1 MAGGRPRIPFDQDI
15 ADQILEAI
23 AGGVGLITFLEANK
37 ETMPSYPTIRKWLR
51 EMPEFLSDYARA
63 REDQGDYDSD
73 LIRECFLKVIAGELE
88 PNAARSA
95 MDGLKWNAA
104 RRQPKK
110 YGDKVEIATTG
121 TMQVSHTLTIDH
133 LSMDELDVLEKA
145 LGNG

>member
-1 MAGGRPRIPFDQDI
+1 MAGGRPKTPFDQDI

-23 AGGVGLITFLEANK
+23 AGGVGLINFLDDNK
-37 ETMPSYPTIRKWLR
+37 ETMPSYPTVRRWLR
-51 EMPEFLSDYARA
+51 EEPEFLSDYARA

-73 LIRECFLKVIAGELE
+73 LIRECVLKLMAGGID
-88 PNAARSA
+88 PNNARAA

-121 TMQVSHTLTIDH
+121 TVQVSHTLTIDH
-133 LSMDELDVLEKA
+133 LSIDELDVLEKA
-145 LGNG
+145 LGGA

>member
-1 MAGGRPRIPFDQDI
+1 MPAGRPKTPFDQDI

-23 AGGVGLITFLEANK
+23 AGGVGLINFLEANK
-37 ETMPSYPTIRKWLR
+37 ETMPSYPTVRRWLR
-51 EMPEFLSDYARA
+51 EEPEFLSDYARA

-73 LIRECFLKVIAGELE
+73 LIRECFLKVIAGKLD

-121 TMQVSHTLTIDH
+121 TMHVSHTLTIDH
-133 LSMDELDVLEKA
+133 LSIDELDVLEKA
-145 LGNG
+145 LGGA

>member
-1 MAGGRPRIPFDQDI
+1 MPAGRPKTPFDQDI
-15 ADQILEAI
+15 ADQILDAI
-23 AGGVGLITFLEANK
+23 AGGVGLINFLEINK
-37 ETMPSYPTIRKWLR
+37 ETMPSYPTVRRWLR
-51 EMPEFLSDYARA
+51 EEPEFLSDYARA

-73 LIRECFLKVIAGELE
+73 LIRECFLKVISGELE

-121 TMQVSHTLTIDH
+121 TIQVSHTLTIDH
-133 LSMDELDVLEKA
+133 LSVEELDVLEKA
-145 LGNG
+145 LGGA